1 MVIGE
6 GYAWAHL
13 PKTGGDATLAMF
25 GLFPDLVE
33 FADPDDTNDKHAQFH
48 SRARLIRGK
57 LLVMNF
63 RRLPSWVLSRAQHV
77 SRRGIHPDYKPQPMG
92 TSRELAESSFPDNRL
107 LLYTSEGRFHPD
119 RWLRMESL
127 AADFIDLVSDFR
139 AVSDEERRG
148 VMALG
153 QINQAEYDH
162 QVASWFSSDEIARMY
177 LNNPSWATVEQEL
190 YGGLYEIGELSPA
203 GKSA

>member
-25 GLFPDLVE
+25 RLFPDLVE
-33 FADPDDTNDKHAQFH
+33 FADPDDTNDKHTQFH

-63 RRLPSWVLSRAQHV
+63 RRLPSWVLSRALHV

-92 TSRELAESSFPDNRL
+92 TLTAAGPVTTRRQALSAAISRSPRS
-107 LLYTSEGRFHPD
+107 
-119 RWLRMESL
+119 
-127 AADFIDLVSDFR
+127 VSVPRTTACSQD
-139 AVSDEERRG
+139 
-148 VMALG
+148 
-153 QINQAEYDH
+153 
-162 QVASWFSSDEIARMY
+162 
-177 LNNPSWATVEQEL
+177 ATVTSSPEATSPSTWSATKDPRDGESCDGNQRATTSTCIRGQSAEATGPGTRRETRVR
-190 YGGLYEIGELSPA
+190 YGSTASSQL
-203 GKSA
+203 